1 MQFRRRLKPEVN
13 LNIVPMID
21 VVFQLVLFFMVA
33 TTFVITP
40 GISLVLP
47 SSATAEKVAVS
58 KLVVTV
64 VSTEEVYLN
73 RERYTLSGL
82 DRKLSEMSQK
92 EKTEVKSVVLE
103 GDRSISY
110 SLLVRV
116 LDVLRRNGF
125 KGINLKTREAWS
137 ANGS

>member
-64 VSTEEVYLN
+64 VSAEEVYLN

-92 EKTEVKSVVLE
+92 EKAEVKTVVLE

-125 KGINLKTREAWS
+125 KGINLKTREEWS